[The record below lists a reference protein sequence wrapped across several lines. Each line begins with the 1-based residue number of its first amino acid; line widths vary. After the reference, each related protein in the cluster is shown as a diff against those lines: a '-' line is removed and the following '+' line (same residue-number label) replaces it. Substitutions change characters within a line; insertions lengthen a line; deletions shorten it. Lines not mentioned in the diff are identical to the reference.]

1 MLKVSINSQ
10 GTKELE
16 KHIKVVEKFLSIK
29 GDSKFNQFIQEK
41 VLQTLNQVMQSRL
54 TGGTTNDD
62 AISLYMNSNHIE
74 NTSNGFILY
83 NDCSIPAN
91 SKYQDSYPDGQ
102 FSIALA
108 FEYGVGIIGQNTD
121 VERFIPWDYNVNDY
135 NFGWFFKASDGKYH
149 QTGGYTGFEIYRY
162 TADEVERNLNKWVKE
177 YYDKEV

>member
-1 MLKVSINSQ
+1 MLKTKANIQ
-10 GTKELE
+10 GKNELK
-16 KHIKVVEKFLSIK
+16 KHIELVEKFLGIK
-29 GDSKFNQFIQEK
+29 NNTNFNNFIQEK
-41 VLQTLNQVMQSRL
+41 VMQTLNQVMQTRL

-62 AISLYMNSNHIE
+62 AIGLYMSSNHIE
-74 NTSNGFILY
+74 NTNDGFVLY
-83 NDCSIPAN
+83 NNSSIPAN
-91 SKYQDSYPDGQ
+91 SKYAESYPDGQ

-121 VERFIPWDYNVNDY
+121 VERFIPWEYNLNDY